1 MEEAS
6 PSPFDEP
13 PVTELI
19 TTELSG
25 LPSPVSGFVTPEV
38 QGRQKSPMPQV
49 FGILAVIISV
59 LGVLLNLLGLL
70 TVDTQLELVERMD
83 QNTTLFT
90 AWTYL
95 EPIIGII
102 VSVIFGYAGVEL
114 YNYKKKAIF
123 IGLGA
128 VALNVV
134 SGLIASYVAMEFQT
148 SLADSAEWGQLAGG
162 TTAIF
167 TLICNA
173 CCGMILV
180 LPLLISPQDLE

>member
-25 LPSPVSGFVTPEV
+25 SPSPVSGFVTPEV

-59 LGVLLNLLGLL
+59 FGVLMSLLGLL
-70 TVDTQLELVERMD
+70 TIPTELDLAERME
-83 QNTTLFT
+83 QNTTLFIVW
-90 AWTYL
+90 AYL

-114 YNYKKKAIF
+114 YNYKKRAIF

-134 SGLIASYVAMEFQT
+134 SGLIASYVASEFQAGIT
-148 SLADSAEWGQLAGG
+148 DSAEWGQGVGAFG
-162 TTAIF
+162 AIF
-167 TLICNA
+167 TLFCNA